1 MTDILELNIGGTSY
15 ALAGESGKSTITG
28 GCKGLHWE
36 KKDKKQLTTPLELSQ
51 AIALEIY
58 DRRIA
63 IGATENTNQQPKND
77 GTVTCTFM
85 CLEISEK
92 SLELQP
98 VSDDK
103 IANTFFL
110 TFLLTFSQFFR

>member
-1 MTDILELNIGGTSY
+1 MRSQVNPGKQPSLEDVRACIG
-15 ALAGESGKSTITG
+15 K
-28 GCKGLHWE
+28 

-58 DRRIA
+58 DIRIA
-63 IGATENTNQQPKND
+63 IGATESNNQQPKND

-85 CLEISEK
+85 CLKIPEK
-92 SLELQP
+92 LQP

>member
-1 MTDILELNIGGTSY
+1 MEPNIGGTSY
-15 ALAGESGKSTITG
+15 TLAGQSGKSTITG

-58 DRRIA
+58 DIRIA
-63 IGATENTNQQPKND
+63 IGATESNNQQPKND

-85 CLEISEK
+85 CLKIPEK
-92 SLELQP
+92 LQP

>member
-1 MTDILELNIGGTSY
+1 MG
-15 ALAGESGKSTITG
+15 
-28 GCKGLHWE
+28 

-63 IGATENTNQQPKND
+63 IGATENNNQQPKND

-85 CLEISEK
+85 CLKIPEK
-92 SLELQP
+92 LQP

>member
-1 MTDILELNIGGTSY
+1 MRSQVNPGNQPSLEDVRACIGWG
-15 ALAGESGKSTITG
+15 
-28 GCKGLHWE
+28 

-85 CLEISEK
+85 CLKISEK